1 MKKLLLGLTFCFSM
15 GAFAQ
20 THNTPPDIN
29 PDFCVVISVISENLS
44 SYCWPFSSVYYG
56 AVGTFHFSV
65 CNSLLSQHP
74 DQITQMIF
82 DHLCEYQE
90 LPNGVKIASF
100 TPAKGTI
107 GN

>member
-1 MKKLLLGLTFCFSM
+1 MKKLFLGLAFCFSM

-20 THNTPPDIN
+20 TGNTPPDIN
-29 PDFCVVISVISENLS
+29 PDFCEVISVFSENLS

-56 AVGTFHFSV
+56 TSGTFHFSV
-65 CNSLLSQHP
+65 CSSILIQH
-74 DQITQMIF
+74 DNIAQAIF
-82 DHLCEYQE
+82 DYLCEHQE

-100 TPAKGTI
+100 TPAMGTI

>member
-20 THNTPPDIN
+20 THNTPPDI
-29 PDFCVVISVISENLS
+29 PTDFCEAISVISENLS

-56 AVGTFHFSV
+56 ASGTFHFSV
-65 CNSLLSQHP
+65 CSSLLIQH
-74 DQITQMIF
+74 DNIAQAIF
-82 DHLCEYQE
+82 DYLCEHQE

-100 TPAKGTI
+100 TPPKVII
-107 GN
+107 GK